1 MRMRQSRNR
10 LMRLCVPLLCVS
22 LLSVSFGLSLAL
34 SATLAQAETAK
45 SLDQVPSKLKTRE
58 GKKVF
63 EEQIQGKTPPNALGV
78 HLPPGLTVKDIAAL
92 ILPPNNK
99 APLNTVGAKPLPDQ
113 PGLYA
118 AVVCTGGDVP
128 TGPNDIQCNELSGT
142 AKAHLQAY
150 LGVIEMKPGTASKLA
165 AKPALVKGLV
175 DWRNT
180 DLTDAPDALQDA
192 QGDEIAPSAYESL
205 DLAPYRIAP
214 DQRAFGLRG
223 TWSDGYAG
231 GIGSYNALY
240 LFALVDGA
248 LKQVL
253 AVPMSSYRSIAGD
266 WNKDGTRNHETTEGA
281 NVLIVTK
288 QMTAGHFDLLLKSRT
303 GKKQQLYQWSAAASA
318 YLPVKKAKPKG

>member
-1 MRMRQSRNR
+1 MNKRRSRNR
-10 LMRLCVPLLCVS
+10 RLLPWIVL
-22 LLSVSFGLSLAL
+22 GLAF
-34 SATLAQAETAK
+34 AMPVAIAQAETAK
-45 SLDQVPSKLKTRE
+45 SLDQVPSKLKTPE

-63 EEQIQGKTPPNALGV
+63 EEQIEGKTSPDALGI
-78 HLPPGLTVKDIAAL
+78 HLPQGLTAKDVAAL
-92 ILPPNNK
+92 ILPPDAK

-128 TGPNDIQCNELSGT
+128 TGPNDVKCSEFSGA

-150 LGVIEMKPGTASKLA
+150 LGVIEMKPGAVPKLA
-165 AKPALVKGLV
+165 AKPVAVNGLV
-175 DWRNT
+175 DWSNT
-180 DLTDAPDALQDA
+180 DLPNAPDAA
-192 QGDEIAPSAYESL
+192 QGADDGGIAPSAYESL

-214 DQRAFGLRG
+214 NQRAFGLRG
-223 TWSDGYAG
+223 TWSDGYSG
-231 GIGSYNALY
+231 GMGSYNALY
-240 LFALVDGA
+240 LFAVVDGA

-266 WNKDGTRNHETTEGA
+266 WNKDGTRNHDTTEGA

-303 GKKQQLYQWSAAASA
+303 GRAQRLYRWSAAASA
-318 YLPVKKAKPKG
+318 YLPVEKAKPKG

>member
-1 MRMRQSRNR
+1 MSMRQSRNG
-10 LMRLCVPLLCVS
+10 LMLLCVS
-22 LLSVSFGLSLAL
+22 LSLSFAL
-34 SATLAQAETAK
+34 PAKVMGAEAAK
-45 SLDQVPSKLKTRE
+45 SLDQLPAKLKTPE

-63 EEQIQGKTPPNALGV
+63 EEQIEGKTPPDALGL
-78 HLPPGLTVKDIAAL
+78 HLPQGLASKDIAAL
-92 ILPPNNK
+92 VLPTANK
-99 APLNTVGAKPLPDQ
+99 APLNAVGAKPLPDQ

-128 TGPNDIQCNELSGT
+128 TQATDSRCAEFSGS
-142 AKAHLQAY
+142 AKPPLQAY
-150 LGVIEMKPGTASKLA
+150 LGLIETQPGAAPKLA
-165 AKPALVKGLV
+165 AKPVAVNGLV
-175 DWRNT
+175 DWSDT
-180 DLTDAPDALQDA
+180 DLPDAPDAA
-192 QGDEIAPSAYESL
+192 QGADGGIAPSAYESL

-231 GIGSYNALY
+231 GMGSYNALY
-240 LFALVDGA
+240 LFAVVDGA

-288 QMTAGHFDLLLKSRT
+288 QMTSGHFDLLLKSRT
-303 GKKQQLYQWSAAASA
+303 GKGQQLYRWSATANA
-318 YLPVKKAKPKG
+318 YMTVKKRKPKG